1 MSTWHDPRFR
11 DVVID
16 TNELGNLGEGWEIRY
31 TAHGRRY
38 FVDHINRTTQFT
50 GKPLAI
56 KVVIEYKLSVEVG
69 FGCNVYRICLWL
81 GDQNDAIFLLSP
93 PPPPPSL

>member
-11 DVVID
+11 DVDVD
-16 TNELGNLGEGWEIRY
+16 PSELEPLGDGWEIRY

-50 GKPLAI
+50 GEEI
-56 KVVIEYKLSVEVG
+56 VVIILTGKVRVCVCVSLSLSLSVS
-69 FGCNVYRICLWL
+69 NYYS
-81 GDQNDAIFLLSP
+81 Q
-93 PPPPPSL
+93 

>member
-11 DVVID
+11 DLDVD
-16 TNELGNLGEGWEIRY
+16 PSELEPLGDGWEIRH

-50 GKPLAI
+50 GELN
-56 KVVIEYKLSVEVG
+56 
-69 FGCNVYRICLWL
+69 C
-81 GDQNDAIFLLSP
+81 
-93 PPPPPSL
+93 